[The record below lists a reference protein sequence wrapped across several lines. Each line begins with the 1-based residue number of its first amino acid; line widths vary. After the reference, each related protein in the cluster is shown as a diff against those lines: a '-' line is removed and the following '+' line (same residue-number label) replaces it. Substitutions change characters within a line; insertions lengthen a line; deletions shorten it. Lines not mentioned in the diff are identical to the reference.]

1 MKRAAVARL
10 VIRANVANIGGV
22 ATRLGAIKYIDY
34 LGYIEFSIY
43 ADRSKYLKYL
53 KIELGHAKPRIS

>member
-22 ATRLGAIKYIDY
+22 ATRLGAIT
-34 LGYIEFSIY
+34 GYIWAISDFQFTQTAVNNFNI
-43 ADRSKYLKYL
+43 LK
-53 KIELGHAKPRIS
+53 

>member
-22 ATRLGAIKYIDY
+22 ATRLVAIKYIS
-34 LGYIEFSIY
+34 YIWAISDFQFTQTAVNILNI
-43 ADRSKYLKYL
+43 LK
-53 KIELGHAKPRIS
+53 